1 MDLLAKCP
9 WGLCRKPLAGV
20 DSSAAEAT
28 DAEKTGVR
36 SCVQVPFWLLV
47 GLLSVVSLVI
57 VGVLTY
63 FLVYNRTSQ
72 AMDSVAV
79 SYRGLGF
86 EAVENKVTSMLGQVA
101 TMTKLLGVQAPTPG
115 DVLSVELRK
124 QELLGIPM
132 MPIANDYFVGFST
145 GEVLGIHRNAANN
158 ALNWQIS
165 NNLTGYRIGGLPAV
179 SWGEDWLSHAN

>member
-47 GLLSVVSLVI
+47 GLLSVVSLVV
-57 VGVLTY
+57 VGVVTY
-63 FLVYNRTSQ
+63 FLVYIRTGQ

-79 SYRGLGF
+79 SYRELGF
-86 EAVENKVTSMLGQVA
+86 LAVEKEVTGMLGQVA
-101 TMTKLLGVQAPTPG
+101 TMTKLLGMQAVATTPG
-115 DVLSVELRK
+115 DVTPVELRK
-124 QELLGIPM
+124 QIFLGM
-132 MPIANDYFVGFST
+132 SLMPIALDYFVGFST
-145 GEVLGIHRNAANN
+145 GELLDVHRVTETYSIWE
-158 ALNWQIS
+158 LS
-165 NNLTGYRIGGLPAV
+165 NNLTGYRVGGFAAE
-179 SWGEDWLSHAN
+179 SWGWDWLAP